1 MWELDHKRRL
11 SAEELMLL
19 NCGVGEGSWEPLG
32 LQRDQSSQSQRNQPC
47 IFIGRTDAQALILW
61 PSDAKS
67 RFIGK
72 DPDSGKYWVQV
83 EKRVTDDEMV
93 GWHHLLNGHEL
104 SKPREIVKDKGA
116 WCAAVQ
122 GITKI
127 RHNLATEQQQMNHQC
142 QRNLNVFPYIF
153 LMYILFSSVWIL
165 IFKDVSIP
173 FAKLGWHFLLTVTYT
188 IATKDAYTKS

>member
-32 LQRDQSSQSQRNQPC
+32 LQRDQTSQSQRNQPC

-122 GITKI
+122 GITKNQTQLSNWTTTNESSMSEKLKCI
-127 RHNLATEQQQMNHQC
+127 PL
-142 QRNLNVFPYIF
+142 YIF
-153 LMYILFSSVWIL
+153 DVYIILFSLNSYI
-165 IFKDVSIP
+165 
-173 FAKLGWHFLLTVTYT
+173 
-188 IATKDAYTKS
+188 